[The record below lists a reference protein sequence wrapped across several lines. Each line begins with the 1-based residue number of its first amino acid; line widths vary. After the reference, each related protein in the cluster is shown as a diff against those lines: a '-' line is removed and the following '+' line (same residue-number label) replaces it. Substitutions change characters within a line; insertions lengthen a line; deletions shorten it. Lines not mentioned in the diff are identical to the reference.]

1 MYYHFN
7 AVKHFIFCLDLL
19 GAIEIN
25 LTYLRDSTL
34 LFSSYSCSL
43 IASCTSLLDMLLF
56 CMTFFFFLLTCEK
69 QICDTIKHSTV
80 RQTRT
85 TQLWAWNENH
95 APLATG
101 NQWAR
106 QSWKNIAHVCEYI
119 CILQRCKKRCTLHP
133 PPTHLPLAQM
143 VTLGDNDL
151 FYFGGKPGWKH
162 MQEADRQWQV
172 LYTQCLA
179 CSCAGLM
186 WTLSIKDR
194 QCFWVQGRIPALA
207 AAAFEHKWSMIN
219 LNSHMAVHV
228 TVIATVLV
236 FFKNHFAL
244 DGFAGLWPPRH
255 SNIHGKRNNKPREG
269 S

>member
-133 PPTHLPLAQM
+133 PPQPAFPWLRWSRSVIMICFILGGSLAGSTCRRQ
-143 VTLGDNDL
+143 TGS
-151 FYFGGKPGWKH
+151 
-162 MQEADRQWQV
+162 DR
-172 LYTQCLA
+172 
-179 CSCAGLM
+179 SCIRSA
-186 WTLSIKDR
+186 
-194 QCFWVQGRIPALA
+194 
-207 AAAFEHKWSMIN
+207 
-219 LNSHMAVHV
+219 
-228 TVIATVLV
+228 
-236 FFKNHFAL
+236 
-244 DGFAGLWPPRH
+244 
-255 SNIHGKRNNKPREG
+255 
-269 S
+269 